1 MIDRDE
7 DAVSFLTNKF
17 GDNRRTSIVHS
28 DFLSAS
34 LELLK
39 KREKFELILAD
50 LGISSF
56 HIDEASRGFSF
67 DRDATLDMRMD
78 RRQEKTAE
86 SILNNYSNEQLV
98 NVLKDYGELRTRE
111 AQKLSESI
119 IRNRPIS
126 STAQISSLIKKVL
139 SRRKKRMEPQVFQA
153 LRIEVNDELEL
164 LQKAL
169 PVWSE
174 LLATGG
180 RIAIITFHSLE
191 DRVVKQYLQSVSKN
205 KYDSLFQLL
214 NKKPIIADANE
225 IVNNPRARSAKLRAA
240 VKK

>member
-1 MIDRDE
+1 
-7 DAVSFLTNKF
+7 
-17 GDNRRTSIVHS
+17 
-28 DFLSAS
+28 
-34 LELLK
+34 
-39 KREKFELILAD
+39 
-50 LGISSF
+50 
-56 HIDEASRGFSF
+56 
-67 DRDATLDMRMD
+67 
-78 RRQEKTAE
+78 
-86 SILNNYSNEQLV
+86 
-98 NVLKDYGELRTRE
+98 
-111 AQKLSESI
+111 
-119 IRNRPIS
+119 
-126 STAQISSLIKKVL
+126 
-139 SRRKKRMEPQVFQA
+139 MEPQVFQA